1 MNNEKCAKIFTD
13 AIRKLAEKPENLEN
27 LECYLEHH
35 FDVWMKVFAGTP
47 ETLAYELKDFAEM
60 EI

>member
-1 MNNEKCAKIFTD
+1 MNYSEYAKIFTD

-27 LECYLEHH
+27 LEYYLSNH
-35 FDVWMKVFAGTP
+35 FGIWLHEYASNP
-47 ETLAYELKDFAEM
+47 ENLAYELKHFAEM